1 MAESNNLLLNIF
13 IYLLAGL
20 LAVPSAKRLGLG
32 PVFGYLFAGILIGPW
47 GLALIRDVQHID
59 LFSRTATVLL
69 LFLVALQ
76 ATPARVNR
84 LFNGDVSLGVFQFSL
99 TTLVIMLVGMLI
111 GHPWYHALVAGL
123 ALSIS
128 SQAVASHAFNE
139 RYPTGSALTEAGHQL
154 LLTQSMAIVPVIVLL
169 PLLGFEAAVT
179 QGSPWPRVI
188 MGLLFLGGFGIFGHL
203 MLRHALRYV
212 VSIGLDEVFAAF
224 ALLLVIG
231 LLLVVRALDLPL
243 ELGALLGG
251 LLLIRSEYGPAIRI
265 ATRPFSGLLVG
276 MFFIST
282 GMQIDFATFI
292 RKPLETFALAAL
304 LVFVK
309 AWIVRNILR
318 YSRVPRRQRIWLATV
333 LAQSGELAFVV
344 IALAITYKAIPDKLA
359 AQLVLVVALSMLTT
373 PILLFFA
380 ARRDTLPAR
389 QQNDTGVVAGKTAD
403 SQVIVAGYGRVGQVV
418 ARMLQENGFRA
429 VVIDHSPDRF
439 AALRAAGFV
448 GFYGDATRPDLL
460 EAAGAAGAA
469 VMVIALDD
477 PEASSDLLRRVRR
490 EYPHLTV
497 LARAVTSAEESR
509 LLRDGADRAYGE
521 TFETALLIGEDV
533 LEMVGV
539 SPLDVQALAERFR
552 DAALESATAA
562 ATATVRSS
570 LSASDASLAIAS
582 AHAEDL
588 QRPSEF
594 SSHSH
599 KRSDP

>member
-1 MAESNNLLLNIF
+1 MGETNSLLLNIF

-59 LFSRTATVLL
+59 LFSRVATVLL

-84 LFNGDVSLGVFQFSL
+84 LLNGAIWLGTLQFCL
-99 TTLVIMLVGMLI
+99 TALVITLVGMLI
-111 GHPWYHALVAGL
+111 GHPWHHALVAGL
-123 ALSIS
+123 ALAIS
-128 SQAVASHAFNE
+128 SEAVASHCFNE
-139 RYPTGSALTEAGHQL
+139 RYPTGSPLTEAGYQL
-154 LLTQSMAIVPVIVLL
+154 LLTQSMAIVPVFVLL
-169 PLLGFEAAVT
+169 PLLGFGAAIT

-203 MLRHALRYV
+203 MLRHAFRYV

-224 ALLLVIG
+224 ALLLTIG

-243 ELGALLGG
+243 ELAALLGG
-251 LLLIRSEYGPAIRI
+251 LLLIRSEYGSAIRI
-265 ATRPFSGLLVG
+265 AMRPFTGLLVG

-282 GMQIDFATFI
+282 GMQIDFAIFI
-292 RKPLETFALAAL
+292 RKPLETFALVAL

-318 YSRVPRRQRIWLATV
+318 YSKVPRQQRIWLATV

-389 QQNDTGVVAGKTAD
+389 QQSDTGVVVGEIAD
-403 SQVIVAGYGRVGQVV
+403 SQVIVAGYGRVGCVV
-418 ARMLQENGFRA
+418 AMMLKENGFRA

-439 AALRAAGFV
+439 TALRAAGFV

-460 EAAGAAGAA
+460 DAAGAARAA
-469 VMVIALDD
+469 ALVIALDD
-477 PEASSDLLRRVRR
+477 PEAASDLLKRVRR

-497 LARAVTSAEESR
+497 LARAIGISDEHQ
-509 LLRDGADRAYGE
+509 LLRDGADRTYGE

-533 LEMVGV
+533 LELVGL
-539 SPLDVQALAERFR
+539 SPLDAQAMAERFR
-552 DAALESATAA
+552 DAALDSQP
-562 ATATVRSS
+562 TATEPRN
-570 LSASDASLAIAS
+570 
-582 AHAEDL
+582 
-588 QRPSEF
+588 
-594 SSHSH
+594 
-599 KRSDP
+599 

>member
-1 MAESNNLLLNIF
+1 MGETNSLLLNIF

-47 GLALIRDVQHID
+47 GLALIRDVQHIE
-59 LFSRTATVLL
+59 LFTRVATVLL

-84 LFNGDVSLGVFQFSL
+84 LLSGAIWLGTLQYCL
-99 TTLVIMLVGMLI
+99 TALVITLVGMLI
-111 GHPWYHALVAGL
+111 GHPWHHALVAGL
-123 ALSIS
+123 ALAIS
-128 SQAVASHAFNE
+128 SEAVASHAFNE
-139 RYPTGSALTEAGHQL
+139 RYKTGSPLTEAGYQL
-154 LLTQSMAIVPVIVLL
+154 LLTQSMAIVPVFVLL
-169 PLLGFEAAVT
+169 PLLGFDAAIT

-203 MLRHALRYV
+203 MLRHAFRYV

-224 ALLLVIG
+224 ALLLTIG
-231 LLLVVRALDLPL
+231 LLLIVVALDLPL

-251 LLLIRSEYGPAIRI
+251 LLLIRSEYGSAIRI
-265 ATRPFSGLLVG
+265 AMRPFSGLLVG

-292 RKPLETFALAAL
+292 RKPLETFALVAL

-318 YSRVPRRQRIWLATV
+318 YSKVPRQQRIWLATV

-344 IALAITYKAIPDKLA
+344 IALAITYQAIPDKLA

-389 QQNDTGVVAGKTAD
+389 QQTGTGVVEGEIAD
-403 SQVIVAGYGRVGQVV
+403 SQVIVAGYGRVGCVV
-418 ARMLQENGFRA
+418 ATMLKENGFRA
-429 VVIDHSPDRF
+429 AVIDHSPDRF
-439 AALRAAGFV
+439 VALRAAGFV

-460 EAAGAAGAA
+460 EAAGAARAA
-469 VMVIALDD
+469 VIVIALDD
-477 PEASSDLLRRVRR
+477 PEAASDLLKRVRR

-497 LARAVTSAEESR
+497 LARAIGSGDEHQ

-533 LEMVGV
+533 LELVGL
-539 SPLDVQALAERFR
+539 SPLDAQALAERFR
-552 DAALESATAA
+552 DAALDAQPAA
-562 ATATVRSS
+562 E
-570 LSASDASLAIAS
+570 AS
-582 AHAEDL
+582 
-588 QRPSEF
+588 R
-594 SSHSH
+594 
-599 KRSDP
+599 K